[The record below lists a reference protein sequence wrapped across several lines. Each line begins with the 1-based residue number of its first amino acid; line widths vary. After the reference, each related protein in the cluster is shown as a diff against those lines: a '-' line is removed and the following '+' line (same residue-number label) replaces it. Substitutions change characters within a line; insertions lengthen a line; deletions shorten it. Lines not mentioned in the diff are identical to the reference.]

1 MILWKA
7 TVRHYVRHPWQVILS
22 TVGITLGVAVVVAID
37 LINNSANTAF
47 EISADALTGR
57 ATHQIIGVSDGV
69 PEDLYPELREREGIS
84 HLAPVVE
91 GYAKL
96 IGKPGSANN
105 NSNGVFKLVGVDLF
119 AETPFRGHLNHTI
132 GDIDYTR
139 FLGEPNTVILA
150 KSAAARL
157 GVKLNEQ
164 LTFLIAG
171 AEQRFT
177 VVGFI
182 DDHQDID
189 RLALSSM
196 LFVDI
201 ATAQEVLG
209 MQGYLSRIDVILPDT
224 REGKTALQDLKVS
237 LPTNIDIISANAR
250 NNALAQMT
258 KAFETNLTA
267 LSLLALIV
275 GMFLIYNTMT
285 FSVVLRRQI
294 IGALRTVGVTRRE
307 VFKMI
312 FAESLFIGVVSTWL
326 GIFIGIVLAEGLLG
340 LVTRTINDLY
350 FVLNVNKLDIS
361 YLVILKGI
369 TIGVVAT
376 AVTGLIPAYEATK
389 STPRAS
395 LTRSTLEAKYRE
407 AFKWTK
413 WIGGGLIA
421 LGALVLLIPNDF
433 LWLSF
438 AGLFSIIAGFALYVP
453 QLTLTLVNLSVPL
466 HHKVFGALGNI
477 SARSV
482 SSSLSRTSIAVA
494 SLSVAIATTI
504 GVAVMIDSFRGSVIA
519 WLDNSLQANIFVTTP
534 GVNASTGKGN
544 LSPAWVDRFRQM
556 PEIRAISIRR
566 DVQLHAPK
574 GITDLHVLKIPVSL
588 FSSFELKEGDYA
600 TAEQGFFQEDALLVS
615 EPYAYHH
622 DIDVGEMMV
631 LPTDKGLKSFRVAGI
646 YVDYSSD
653 RGVVTI
659 YRDTYQR
666 YWDDDSITSLG
677 LHTDPSVNVDY
688 FIDKLRAVVAD
699 YQVKAQADE
708 PEQELIIKSNLA
720 IKQAS
725 IRVFDRT
732 FVVTEV
738 LRLLAIFVAFVG
750 IVSALM
756 SIQFE
761 RRAEVALFRV
771 LGLTPQEVWLMVSG
785 ETGLIGAIAGILA
798 IPLGLILAAVL
809 IFVINRRSFGWSM
822 DITLD
827 PMLFVQSLLLAITA
841 AMIAGMIPAFKMS
854 KSNPVNALREE

>member
-7 TVRHYVRHPWQVILS
+7 TIRHYVKHPWQIVLS
-22 TVGITLGVAVVVAID
+22 TVGITMGVAVVVAID
-37 LINNSANTAF
+37 LTNSSANKAF
-47 EISADALTGR
+47 ELSADALTGK
-57 ATHQIIGVSDGV
+57 ATHEIIGVTKGV
-69 PEDLYPELREREGIS
+69 PDQLYLEMREQEGIS

-91 GYAKL
+91 GYATL
-96 IGKPGSANN
+96 IESGGDEDQ
-105 NSNGVFKLVGVDLF
+105 NGNDVFHLVGVDVF
-119 AETPFRGHLNHTI
+119 AEGPFRSHLRKTVRNL
-132 GDIDYTR
+132 DYSR
-139 FLGEPNTVILA
+139 FLGEPATAIIA
-150 KSAAARL
+150 KSTAERL
-157 GVKLNEQ
+157 GVKRNDQ
-164 LTFLIAG
+164 LPFLIAG
-171 AEQRFT
+171 AEKILT

-182 DDHQDID
+182 DDQKEID

-201 ATAQEVLG
+201 ATAQELLD
-209 MQGYLSRIDVILPDT
+209 MRGYLSRIDVVLPDT
-224 REGKTALQDLKVS
+224 SEGKKTLQDLKVS
-237 LPTNIDIISANAR
+237 LPTNVDILSANTR
-250 NNALAQMT
+250 NNAIAQMT
-258 KAFETNLTA
+258 RAFETNLTA

-285 FSVVLRRQI
+285 FAVVLRRQI

-307 VFKMI
+307 IFKMI
-312 FAESLFIGVVSTWL
+312 FTESVFIGVVSTWL
-326 GIFIGIVLAEGLLG
+326 GIFIGIVLADALLG

-350 FVLNVNKLDIS
+350 FVLNVSKLTVS
-361 YLVILKGI
+361 YAVILKGVV
-369 TIGVVAT
+369 IGVVAT
-376 AVTGLIPAYEATK
+376 SVTGLIPAYEATR

-395 LTRSTLEAKYRE
+395 LTRSTLEAKYRA
-407 AFKWTK
+407 AFAWAKWL
-413 WIGGGLIA
+413 GGACFA

-438 AGLFSIIAGFALYVP
+438 TGLFAIIAGFALFVP
-453 QLTLTLVNLSVPL
+453 QLTLTLVNMSVPI
-466 HHKVFGALGNI
+466 HHKIFGALGNI

-504 GVAVMIDSFRGSVIA
+504 GVAVMIDSFRGSVVS
-519 WLDNSLQANIFVTTP
+519 WLDNSLRANIFVSTP
-534 GVNASTGKGN
+534 GVSSGSSHGS
-544 LSPAWVDRFRQM
+544 LSPLWVERFRSM
-556 PEIRAISIRR
+556 PEIRAVSVRR
-566 DVQLHAPK
+566 EVQLHAPK
-574 GITDLHVLKIPVSL
+574 GITDLNVLKIPVSL
-588 FSSFELKEGDYA
+588 FDSFEIKQGDPQA
-600 TAEQGFFQEDALLVS
+600 AKQGFFQEDGLLVS

-622 DIDVGEMMV
+622 DVDVGEMLV
-631 LPTDKGLKSFRVAGI
+631 LPTDKGLKSFKVAGI

-653 RGVVTI
+653 RGIVTI
-659 YRDTYQR
+659 NRDTYQR
-666 YWDDDSITSLG
+666 YWDDETITSLG
-677 LHTDPSVNVDY
+677 LHTDPSVNVDF

-699 YQVKAQADE
+699 YQAKAPDDE
-708 PEQELIIKSNLA
+708 PVQQLIIKSNLA
-720 IKQAS
+720 LKKAS

-785 ETGLIGAIAGILA
+785 ETGLIGAIAGLLA

-841 AMIAGMIPAFKMS
+841 AMIAGMIPAFQMS
-854 KSNPVNALREE
+854 RSNPVNALREE